1 VTEPE
6 TEPLTQP
13 LEITFDVEVAQ
24 QHAFETWTVRFGSW
38 WPRSHT
44 VSGHDDAVVELQPHV
59 GGAIGERL
67 PDGTHHAWGRV
78 TVWDPPEEFGYDWHF
93 GREAARATRVRV
105 RFVALAVDRTRVEI
119 RHDGWDALGDEAVTW
134 RERNAGGWQGL
145 LPHYLGH
152 LEKET
157 R

>member
-1 VTEPE
+1 V

-13 LEITFDVEVAQ
+13 LEISFDVEVAQ
-24 QHAFETWTVRFGSW
+24 RHAFETWTERFGTW

-44 VSGHDDAVVELQPHV
+44 VSGHDEAVIELQPHV

-78 TVWDPPEEFGYDWHF
+78 TAWDPPEEFGYDWHF
-93 GREAARATRVRV
+93 GREAADATRVRV
-105 RFVALAVDRTRVEI
+105 RFIALAENRTRVEI
-119 RHDGWDALGDEAVTW
+119 RHDGWDNLGDAAATW
-134 RERNAGGWQGL
+134 RERNVGGWHGM
-145 LPHYLGH
+145 LPHYLGQI
-152 LEKET
+152 EKET